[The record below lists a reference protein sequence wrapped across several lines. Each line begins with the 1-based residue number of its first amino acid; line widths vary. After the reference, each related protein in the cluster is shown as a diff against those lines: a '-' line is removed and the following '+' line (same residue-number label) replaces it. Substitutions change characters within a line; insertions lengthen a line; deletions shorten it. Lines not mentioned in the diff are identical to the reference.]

1 MGHCGTLEH
10 KTSCITAP
18 YIGRIAGTYNT
29 RYATQR
35 ETVSHCS
42 PACILLD
49 WAEQCLVIGN
59 IMENRHEQTSS
70 VEPYSSHRGSDILM
84 AICLLAFL
92 AMVGFGFVYAF
103 PQFEQVA
110 IIMAWVFLGLVFL
123 VVGYL
128 IWHKKR
134 VDDIN
139 LQAIADEN
147 RRKNELHELQRETI
161 QLPADIS
168 GNYPAI
174 YNAKTQNVIVLQPG
188 QFIQPVP
195 NHYAPHFHYQD
206 TSTRTGEAQA
216 ALSAPINQPSQD
228 YLLSQLP
235 ENRLIV
241 SPGVQLS
248 DGKVVQASIIEVP
261 HFKLLGASGFGKSC
275 LAGSL
280 LDQAMQL
287 NSPDIFQVAL
297 LDLEHKTSRLFE
309 DRPHVAQVRIGQR
322 LIQMVAT
329 NADEVVEYLGY
340 LTKELDRRAALSEAE
355 LNRLPILFM
364 YVEEM
369 LSLQYEVIDPK
380 LLQMMFAALTIL
392 SVRGRKYGMFLLACM
407 QTDYSTNELKVSQK
421 MFRFRAAAAIDQTA
435 ARAAGFQNTE
445 LVKQNF
451 QQGKPGQF
459 VIEYPSFSQI
469 VLAPIYDVKR
479 LVGQKTAVHEVFTD
493 EVFQPVKPT
502 RNTVETS
509 LKNSDE
515 TTWQAKV
522 NAVRELHFQNWGKI
536 ATIERVWRVKAGG
549 TQKYKDA
556 EIEYEQIMAMI
567 EESEA

>member
-1 MGHCGTLEH
+1 MPSEKG
-10 KTSCITAP
+10 I
-18 YIGRIAGTYNT
+18 
-29 RYATQR
+29 
-35 ETVSHCS
+35 
-42 PACILLD
+42 
-49 WAEQCLVIGN
+49 
-59 IMENRHEQTSS
+59 IMENRHEQSSS
-70 VEPYSSHRGSDILM
+70 VEPYSSYRGSDILM

-103 PQFEQVA
+103 PQFEQAA
-110 IIMAWVFLGLVFL
+110 IIMAWVFLGLVFV

-139 LQAIADEN
+139 LQAITDEN

-206 TSTRTGEAQA
+206 TSTRTGQEQA
-216 ALSAPINQPSQD
+216 ALNTPINQPSQD
-228 YLLSQLP
+228 WLLSQLP
-235 ENRLIV
+235 ENRLVV

-280 LDQAMQL
+280 LDQAVRL
-287 NSPDIFQVAL
+287 NSPNLFQVAL

-340 LTKELDRRAALSEAE
+340 LTKELDRRAALSEQE

-380 LLQMMFAALTIL
+380 LLQIMFAALTIL

-479 LVGQKTAVHEVFTD
+479 LVGQKTAVHEVDD
-493 EVFQPVKPT
+493 EEVW
-502 RNTVETS
+502 NGGGTVVEPP
-509 LKNSDE
+509 LNG
-515 TTWQAKV
+515 
-522 NAVRELHFQNWGKI
+522 LQNGYERSPEANVAEVQRLRALGWGKE
-536 ATIERVWRVKAGG
+536 ATIEKVWNAKKGG
-549 TQKYKDA
+549 SAKYKQA
-556 EIEYEQIMAMI
+556 EAEYNQIIVTI
-567 EESEA
+567 EEGV